1 MGHLDG
7 MTAIV
12 TGAGRGIGRG
22 EALLL
27 AAEGAAVVVN
37 DLGTTLDGHGNDVSV
52 AQTVVEE
59 IVAAGGRA
67 VASTDDV
74 ASWQGA
80 ERLVATAVDTFGD
93 LNVVVN
99 NAGVVRDRMS
109 FNMEEADFD
118 LVLRV
123 HVKGHFAVT
132 RFAAAHWRARAKA
145 GQPVHGRVI
154 NTTSEAGLWGT
165 PGQANYA
172 AAKGAIA
179 AMTLTLARE
188 YERFGVTVNAIAP
201 RARTRMTETLGAP
214 LGNPSGDG
222 FDDWHPDNIAP
233 VVAWLASEAAAG
245 VSGQVF
251 VVTGGRVHL
260 LQGFTELSSI
270 TKDDRWTVEELI
282 ARQGDLFAGRRSK
295 VPRFGIES

>member
-7 MTAIV
+7 KVAVV

-27 AAEGAAVVVN
+27 ASEGASVVVN
-37 DLGTTLDGHGNDVSV
+37 DLGTTLEGSTDQTPV
-52 AQTVVEE
+52 AQQVADE

-67 VASTDDV
+67 AANTDDI
-74 ASWQGA
+74 ATWDGA
-80 ERLVATAVDTFGD
+80 ERLIRQAVDTFGD

-109 FNMEEADFD
+109 FNMDEADFD
-118 LVLRV
+118 LVIKV
-123 HVKGHFAVT
+123 HLKGHFAT
-132 RFAAAHWRARAKA
+132 SRFAAAYWRERSKS
-145 GQPVHGRVI
+145 GLPVYGRII

-172 AAKGAIA
+172 TAKGGICS
-179 AMTLTLARE
+179 MTLTMARE
-188 YERFGVTVNAIAP
+188 LQRLGVTVNAVAP
-201 RARTRMTETLGAP
+201 RARTRMTETVGVQAP
-214 LGNPSGDG
+214 DDG
-222 FDDWHPDNIAP
+222 EAFDDWHPDNIAP
-233 VVAWLASEAAAG
+233 TVAWLASEAAAD

-260 LQGFTELSSI
+260 IQGYTEVRSFRRDHRL
-270 TKDDRWTVEELI
+270 TVDALV
-282 ARQGDLFAGRRSK
+282 QGAPELFADRSRGI
-295 VPRFGIES
+295 PEFGIQE